1 LTFTQE
7 TLTPLT
13 STLVGRGKKDW
24 RGQRARESKHTYLF
38 AMVEALHVVVT
49 EIHAFFEMRSRRLV
63 VMVMMM

>member
-1 LTFTQE
+1 MTFTQE
-7 TLTPLT
+7 TLTPLS
-13 STLVGRGKKDW
+13 STLAGRGKKDW